1 MITEQDIIR
10 VLKKY
15 SLGAKA
21 ATIAFTLNKEKAD
34 VNKVLYQLKGKIVE
48 VDDNYRWTL
57 KQAATLPHGT
67 HLDNSKGATSTPI
80 LNTHTPQAV
89 SADKTTV
96 PTCPVTPTPIPQEIN
111 GGLSTGVYETLISQA
126 IHDKLA
132 EFPDSRYHIQKE
144 SIDSAESYK
153 MLSEYLTEVVSGILK
168 NYFRRKESK
177 DTISAQVEVVN
188 RILKFIE
195 TEWKA
200 EEICT
205 KDDILS
211 EESKQVFLRGIY
223 SKVGYSKE
231 QIEAKAK
238 NHPVSGYRV
247 SSLFTGG
254 NDISMD
260 DEVRRDIQTA
270 DDIDLVVSFIKFE
283 GLRLLMDD
291 LREFVMRG
299 NTHLRVMTTTYMGAT
314 DPKAVRLLYE
324 LTQLGKVEIRASFN
338 TKQERLHAKAYI
350 FTRKSS
356 FDTAYIGSSNISRSA
371 LTKGLEWNMRVT
383 TIENPH
389 IINKTKATF
398 DSYWNSDDFEPIDSK
413 EALDKFEEAIWN
425 ERHKGASSTND
436 ETEYVTRFE
445 RKTHQ
450 IKVLEKLQFERQ
462 MVHSNRNLIIAATGT
477 GKTAISAF
485 DFKDYNKQCLKE
497 KGRPARLLF
506 VVHREKIL
514 KQARS
519 TFRSVMV
526 NGNFGEIWTGRIAPG
541 FRSNLEHLFITIQT
555 LNNNW
560 DTFERMGADYYD
572 YVVID
577 EVHHSAAGSYR
588 ELFSRFRPEIFI
600 GLTATPERMDGREI
614 RPDFNDRFAA
624 EIRLQEALNQQLL
637 APFDYF
643 CVTDDSV
650 DLSRIACRGDR
661 YDVQEL
667 NRLYNNNV
675 ARFGIVQR
683 ALDSYVT
690 DPHDC
695 KAVCFCCSIDHAE
708 FMNRMFNQYGYKS
721 MSVTSRN
728 SADID
733 SASMQL
739 ARGEINYLCVADI
752 LNEGID
758 IPEIDTVLFLR
769 PTESLTIFLQQLGRG
784 LRLADGK
791 TCLTVLDFVAQAN
804 QTYNYE
810 SRFRALVGRT
820 MGSVER
826 EVKNGFTFLPRGCSI
841 TMEKQAQEYILKNI
855 HEAIFNLQRLR
866 REVRFFTQNTG
877 QELTYENFLNNFNL
891 DWRIVYKSPGS
902 WARLK
907 VQSDI
912 PVAGFDPDSKY
923 TKLLE
928 GGLARLYHTNSY
940 EYLSYLDRL
949 VANGMCQVQNPT
961 RREEKFLQLFYYTV
975 WMDDVEKVNKTYA
988 TRMSSFSEAVRSVHS
1003 LSWFMEE
1010 LRFMISLR
1018 LTQLSKTTQWIKIDD
1033 KAEIELY
1040 GCYSADEIH
1049 LLLENKLGRWQVFG
1063 TQYNTERKFA
1073 MVFVTLNKSDK
1084 EYSPSTLYE
1093 DYAISQAQFHWQSM
1107 NKVRQDSDEG
1117 RRITEQRS
1125 NGWKYIL
1132 FVRDTKQDEYGI
1144 TNAYY
1149 CLGLMDYHSSHGE
1162 CPMNVIWDM
1171 QNNIPGFMLESAK
1184 AI

>member
-1 MITEQDIIR
+1 M
-10 VLKKY
+10 
-15 SLGAKA
+15 
-21 ATIAFTLNKEKAD
+21 
-34 VNKVLYQLKGKIVE
+34 
-48 VDDNYRWTL
+48 
-57 KQAATLPHGT
+57 
-67 HLDNSKGATSTPI
+67 
-80 LNTHTPQAV
+80 
-89 SADKTTV
+89 
-96 PTCPVTPTPIPQEIN
+96 EI
-111 GGLSTGVYETLISQA
+111 STGVYETLISQA
-126 IHDKLA
+126 IQDKLQ
-132 EFPDSRYHIQKE
+132 EFPESRYHIQKE

-153 MLSEYLTEVVSGILK
+153 MLAEYLTEIVSGVLK
-168 NYFRRKESK
+168 THFKRKDAK
-177 DTISAQVEVVN
+177 DTVSAQVDVVN
-188 RILKFIE
+188 KILKFIE

-200 EEICT
+200 
-205 KDDILS
+205 DDINTSEDQLS
-211 EESKQVFLRGIY
+211 EESKQMFLRGIY
-223 SKVGYSKE
+223 SKVGYSAD

-270 DDIDLVVSFIKFE
+270 DNIDLVVSFIKFE
-283 GLRLLMDD
+283 GLRLLIDD
-291 LREFVMRG
+291 LRAFVSRG
-299 NTHLRVMTTTYMGAT
+299 DTHLRVMTTTYMGAT
-314 DPKAVRLLYE
+314 DPKALRLLYE
-324 LTQLGKVEIRASFN
+324 LSELGNVEIRASFN

-350 FTRKSS
+350 FSRHSS

-383 TIENPH
+383 SVENPH
-389 IINKTKATF
+389 ILNKTKATF
-398 DSYWNSDDFEPIDSK
+398 DNYWNSDDFEPIDSK
-413 EALDKFEEAIWN
+413 DALDKFEEAIWN
-425 ERHKGASSTND
+425 ERHKGASATNG

-462 MVHSNRNLIIAATGT
+462 MIHSYRNLIIAATGT

-485 DFKDYNKQCLKE
+485 DFKDYNKQCIKE
-497 KGRPARLLF
+497 KGRKARLLF

-526 NGNFGEIWTGRIAPG
+526 DGNFGEIWTGRIAPS
-541 FRSNLEHLFITIQT
+541 FHSNLDHLFITIQT

-560 DTFERMGADYYD
+560 DTFEQMGADYYD
-572 YVVID
+572 YIVID
-577 EVHHSAAGSYR
+577 EVHHSAADSYL
-588 ELFSRFRPEIFI
+588 ELFVRFKPEIFV
-600 GLTATPERMDGREI
+600 GLTATPERMDGKEI
-614 RPDFNDRFAA
+614 RPDFNNRFAA

-650 DLSRIACRGDR
+650 DLSRVVCRGDV
-661 YDVQEL
+661 YDRSEL
-667 NRLYNNNV
+667 NRLYNNNKQ
-675 ARFGIVQR
+675 RFGIIQK
-683 ALDSYVT
+683 ALDKYVT

-695 KAVCFCCSIDHAE
+695 KAVCFCCSIEHAE
-708 FMNRMFNQYGYKS
+708 YMDKMFNQHGYKS

-728 SADID
+728 SSDID
-733 SASMQL
+733 DASMKL
-739 ARGEINYLCVADI
+739 ARGDINYLCVADI

-791 TCLTVLDFVAQAN
+791 TCLTILDFVAQAN
-804 QTYNYE
+804 KTYNYE
-810 SRFRALVGRT
+810 SRFRALVGKT
-820 MGSVER
+820 MGSVEK
-826 EVKNGFTFLPRGCSI
+826 EIKNGFTFLPRGCSI

-855 HEAIFNLQRLR
+855 HEAIFNLQRLK

-877 QELTYENFLNNFNL
+877 KELTYENFLNNFNL

-912 PVAGFDPDSKY
+912 SVPDFDAESKY

-928 GGLARLYHTNSY
+928 GGLARLFHTNSH
-940 EYLSYLDRL
+940 EYLTFLDRL
-949 VANGMCQVQNPT
+949 IAGGMKQLHSAT
-961 RREEKFLQLFYYTV
+961 SREQKFLQLFYYTI
-975 WMDDVEKVNKTYA
+975 WMDDVSKVNKTYG
-988 TRMSSFSEAVRSVHS
+988 TRFMSIEEAVQSASS
-1003 LSWFMEE
+1003 LKWFMEE
-1010 LRFMISLR
+1010 LRFLVSLR
-1018 LTQLSKTTQWIKIDD
+1018 LSQLSKTTTWLKVDD

-1093 DYAISQAQFHWQSM
+1093 DYAISPEQFHWQSM
-1107 NKVRQDSDEG
+1107 NKVRRGSEEG
-1117 RRITEQRS
+1117 QRIIEQRT
-1125 NGWKYIL
+1125 NGWKYLL

-1149 CLGLMDYHSSHGE
+1149 CLGFMDYHSSHGE
-1162 CPMNVIWDM
+1162 CPMNVVWDM
-1171 QNNIPGFMLESAK
+1171 RNAIPGFVLETAK

>member
-1 MITEQDIIR
+1 M
-10 VLKKY
+10 
-15 SLGAKA
+15 
-21 ATIAFTLNKEKAD
+21 
-34 VNKVLYQLKGKIVE
+34 
-48 VDDNYRWTL
+48 
-57 KQAATLPHGT
+57 
-67 HLDNSKGATSTPI
+67 
-80 LNTHTPQAV
+80 
-89 SADKTTV
+89 
-96 PTCPVTPTPIPQEIN
+96 EI
-111 GGLSTGVYETLISQA
+111 STGVYETLISQA
-126 IHDKLA
+126 IQDKLQ
-132 EFPDSRYHIQKE
+132 EFPESRYHIQKE

-153 MLSEYLTEVVSGILK
+153 MLAEYLTEIVSGVLK
-168 NYFRRKESK
+168 THFKKKDAK
-177 DTISAQVEVVN
+177 DTVSAQVDVVN
-188 RILKFIE
+188 KILKFIE

-200 EEICT
+200 
-205 KDDILS
+205 DDINTSEDQLS
-211 EESKQVFLRGIY
+211 EESKQMFLRGIY
-223 SKVGYSKE
+223 SKVGYSAD

-270 DDIDLVVSFIKFE
+270 DNIDLVVSFIKFE
-283 GLRLLMDD
+283 GLRLLIDD
-291 LREFVMRG
+291 LRAFVSRG
-299 NTHLRVMTTTYMGAT
+299 DTHLRVMTTTYMGAT
-314 DPKAVRLLYE
+314 DPKALRLLYE
-324 LTQLGKVEIRASFN
+324 LSELGNVEIRASFN

-350 FTRKSS
+350 FSRHSS

-383 TIENPH
+383 SVENPH
-389 IINKTKATF
+389 ILNKTKATF
-398 DSYWNSDDFEPIDSK
+398 DNYWNSDDFEPIDSK
-413 EALDKFEEAIWN
+413 DALDKFEEAIWN
-425 ERHKGASSTND
+425 ERHKGASATNG

-462 MVHSNRNLIIAATGT
+462 MIHSYRNLIIAATGT

-485 DFKDYNKQCLKE
+485 DFKDYNKQCIKE
-497 KGRPARLLF
+497 KGRKARLLF

-526 NGNFGEIWTGRIAPG
+526 DGNFGEIWTGRIAPS
-541 FRSNLEHLFITIQT
+541 FHSNLDHLFITIQT

-560 DTFERMGADYYD
+560 DTFEQMGADYYD
-572 YVVID
+572 YIVID
-577 EVHHSAAGSYR
+577 EVHHSAADSYL
-588 ELFSRFRPEIFI
+588 ELFVRFKPEIFV
-600 GLTATPERMDGREI
+600 GLTATPERMDGKEI
-614 RPDFNDRFAA
+614 RPDFNNRFAA

-650 DLSRIACRGDR
+650 DLSRVVCRGDV
-661 YDVQEL
+661 YDRSEL
-667 NRLYNNNV
+667 NRLYNNNKQ
-675 ARFGIVQR
+675 RFGIIQK
-683 ALDSYVT
+683 ALDKYVT

-695 KAVCFCCSIDHAE
+695 KAVCFCCSIEHAE
-708 FMNRMFNQYGYKS
+708 YMDKMFNQNEYKS

-728 SADID
+728 SSDID
-733 SASMQL
+733 DASMKL
-739 ARGEINYLCVADI
+739 ARGDINYLCVADI

-791 TCLTVLDFVAQAN
+791 TCLTILDFVAQAN
-804 QTYNYE
+804 KTYNYE
-810 SRFRALVGRT
+810 SRFRALVGKT
-820 MGSVER
+820 MGSVEK
-826 EVKNGFTFLPRGCSI
+826 EIKNGFTFLPRGCSI

-855 HEAIFNLQRLR
+855 HEAIFNLQRLK

-877 QELTYENFLNNFNL
+877 KELTYENFLNNFNL

-912 PVAGFDPDSKY
+912 SVPDFDAESKY

-928 GGLARLYHTNSY
+928 GGLARLFHTNSH
-940 EYLSYLDRL
+940 EYLTFLDRL
-949 VANGMCQVQNPT
+949 IAGGMKQLHSAT
-961 RREEKFLQLFYYTV
+961 SREQKFLQLFYYTI
-975 WMDDVEKVNKTYA
+975 WMDDVSKVNKTYG
-988 TRMSSFSEAVRSVHS
+988 TRFMSIEEAVQSASS
-1003 LSWFMEE
+1003 LKWFMEE
-1010 LRFMISLR
+1010 LRFLVSLR
-1018 LTQLSKTTQWIKIDD
+1018 LSQLSKTTTWLKVDD

-1093 DYAISQAQFHWQSM
+1093 DYAISPEQFHWQSM
-1107 NKVRQDSDEG
+1107 NKVRRGSEEG
-1117 RRITEQRS
+1117 QRIIEQRT
-1125 NGWKYIL
+1125 NGWKYLL

-1149 CLGLMDYHSSHGE
+1149 CLGFMDYHSSHGE
-1162 CPMNVIWDM
+1162 CPMNVVWDM
-1171 QNNIPGFMLESAK
+1171 RNAIPGFVLETAK